1 MRVAIDAHMVGEEET
16 GNETYTLNL
25 VRALLGHP
33 AVRRHECQ
41 LLLYTTHPDRL
52 RMCLG
57 QDAED
62 RIRSITPRNAPLR
75 ISWGMPIAAF
85 RDQIDLLHVT
95 YVAPLAVA
103 CRRIVTVHDISF
115 ERYPAFFSPRDRWM
129 LKALVPLSI
138 RRATRVITVSEHAR
152 REIVDRYNLPA
163 DRVAVTYEAAARA
176 FRPVTEPAVF
186 NRVQRQYG
194 LRAPYLLALGN
205 LQPRKNLLRLVDAYA
220 NARDQGH
227 LSGVQLVLAGKA
239 RWRGSELFARVQATR
254 YCDDIVFPGYIADA
268 DLPAVYGGAEA
279 YVYPSLYEG
288 FGLPPLEAM
297 ACGTPVICS
306 SAASLPEVVGDAA
319 LSFDPCDTSALST
332 ALIRLRADSELRADL
347 QRKGLD
353 RATQFSW
360 ERCAD
365 ETLNVYREA
374 MRPER

>member
-1 MRVAIDAHMVGEEET
+1 
-16 GNETYTLNL
+16 
-25 VRALLGHP
+25 
-33 AVRRHECQ
+33 
-41 LLLYTTHPDRL
+41 
-52 RMCLG
+52 
-57 QDAED
+57 
-62 RIRSITPRNAPLR
+62 
-75 ISWGMPIAAF
+75 
-85 RDQIDLLHVT
+85 
-95 YVAPLAVA
+95 
-103 CRRIVTVHDISF
+103 
-115 ERYPAFFSPRDRWM
+115 
-129 LKALVPLSI
+129 
-138 RRATRVITVSEHAR
+138 
-152 REIVDRYNLPA
+152 
-163 DRVAVTYEAAARA
+163 
-176 FRPVTEPAVF
+176 
-186 NRVQRQYG
+186 
-194 LRAPYLLALGN
+194 
-205 LQPRKNLLRLVDAYA
+205 
-220 NARDQGH
+220 
-227 LSGVQLVLAGKA
+227 
-239 RWRGSELFARVQATR
+239 VQATR

>member
-1 MRVAIDAHMVGEEET
+1 
-16 GNETYTLNL
+16 
-25 VRALLGHP
+25 
-33 AVRRHECQ
+33 
-41 LLLYTTHPDRL
+41 
-52 RMCLG
+52 
-57 QDAED
+57 
-62 RIRSITPRNAPLR
+62 
-75 ISWGMPIAAF
+75 
-85 RDQIDLLHVT
+85 
-95 YVAPLAVA
+95 
-103 CRRIVTVHDISF
+103 
-115 ERYPAFFSPRDRWM
+115 
-129 LKALVPLSI
+129 
-138 RRATRVITVSEHAR
+138 
-152 REIVDRYNLPA
+152 
-163 DRVAVTYEAAARA
+163 
-176 FRPVTEPAVF
+176 
-186 NRVQRQYG
+186 
-194 LRAPYLLALGN
+194 
-205 LQPRKNLLRLVDAYA
+205 
-220 NARDQGH
+220 
-227 LSGVQLVLAGKA
+227 
-239 RWRGSELFARVQATR
+239 LFARVQATR